1 MKKWLAAWMLLIV
14 VMTGAVA
21 GEEKGKIRLGY
32 WTSGVSLPFGCV
44 LEAKKFLEKNGVDVE
59 YVRFSDPPS
68 SLKALT
74 TGDIDIAFGIPLSN
88 FFSVVHDGVPLKLV
102 AAVQL
107 ADAVVVV
114 PEDSSVRTWQ
124 DLKGKK
130 VGGTYPSATIVIIAN
145 TIAERKYGLELGDYS
160 IVSGNESR
168 LAQFI
173 AQKQIDASI
182 LRSITYENLKNK
194 VKLRKLGALK
204 DEWKSISGS
213 SAAPY
218 IGMGVAREE
227 FINKYPGL
235 VSSAVRSWIQVE
247 KWGIAHRKDV
257 TDILEKHAG
266 FTPENAD
273 NVAARWGDMYHVALD
288 RATLK
293 TLATEHDVFVQ
304 AGVIGGTF
312 GKNLYVTEPYR
323 KAVGTR

>member
-1 MKKWLAAWMLLIV
+1 MRKWLVVWMLLIG
-14 VMTGAVA
+14 MITGAVA
-21 GEEKGKIRLGY
+21 GEVKGKIRLGY
-32 WTSGVSLPFGCV
+32 WTSGVSLPFGRV
-44 LEAKKFLEKNGVDVE
+44 LEAKRFLEKDGIDVE
-59 YVRFSDPPS
+59 YIRFSDPPS

-88 FFSVVHDGVPLKLV
+88 FFSAVHDGTPLKLV

-107 ADAVVVV
+107 ADAVVVA

-145 TIAERKYGLELGDYS
+145 TIAEKKYGLEPGDYS

-168 LAQFI
+168 LAQFLV
-173 AQKQIDASI
+173 QKQIDASI

-194 VKLRKLGALK
+194 IKLRKLGALK
-204 DEWKSISGS
+204 DEWENVSGS
-213 SAAPY
+213 PAAPY

-227 FINKYPGL
+227 FINKYPDL
-235 VSSAVRSWIQVE
+235 VSSAIRSWIRVE
-247 KWGIAHRKDV
+247 KWGAAHKKEV
-257 TDILEKHAG
+257 ADILKEHAG

-288 RATLK
+288 PATLK
-293 TLATEHDVFVQ
+293 TLETEHDVFVR
-304 AGVIGGTF
+304 AGVIKGQF
-312 GKNLYVTEPYR
+312 GRNLYVTEPYR
-323 KAVGTR
+323 KATDAR